1 MRRTRDEVVEEDRCK
16 VMTEV
21 SNALEVRELRT
32 ERKRDISD
40 STTMQ
45 ALQRLVT
52 VCLHGTSYPMM
63 DLYYTVYN

>member
-1 MRRTRDEVVEEDRCK
+1 MRWTRDEVVEEDQCK

-21 SNALEVRELRT
+21 SNASEVRELGT

-45 ALQRLVT
+45 ALQRAKKPGRVLLKGVKYIQN
-52 VCLHGTSYPMM
+52 G
-63 DLYYTVYN
+63 N

>member
-21 SNALEVRELRT
+21 SNASEVQELGT

-40 STTMQ
+40 SMTMQ
-45 ALQRLVT
+45 ALHR
-52 VCLHGTSYPMM
+52 
-63 DLYYTVYN
+63 YN